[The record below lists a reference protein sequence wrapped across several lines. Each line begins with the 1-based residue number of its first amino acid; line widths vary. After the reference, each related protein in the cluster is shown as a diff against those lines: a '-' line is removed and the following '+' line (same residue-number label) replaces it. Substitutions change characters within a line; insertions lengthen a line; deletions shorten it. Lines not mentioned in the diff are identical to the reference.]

1 MQQQRPTNPPPP
13 PPSHPPPLLPSSSSS
28 PSSTFSEKDLPS
40 VKSNY
45 HTITDE
51 KSLRSKTCRFINE
64 ANRILKLPHLTNST
78 AMVFFQRF
86 YAVHSFAD
94 HDRFEVAVACI
105 LLAAK
110 TEETPK
116 KLTCIIQEC
125 HKLKYNSAKRAS
137 SGSSSNNNNNNSNN
151 NDDGVLDVNSKDFIK
166 LKERTLLLE
175 RVILHTIGFELSID
189 HPHKFILEQ
198 VSLRKDYL
206 FVIIIFVINL
216 MYFFLFLF

>member
-1 MQQQRPTNPPPP
+1 MMQQQQQRPNNPRPPPP
-13 PPSHPPPLLPSSSSS
+13 PPPPLPLSSSSSS

-45 HTITDE
+45 HTITEE

-116 KLTCIIQEC
+116 KLTSIIQEC
-125 HKLKYNSAKRAS
+125 HKLKYTSAKRS
-137 SGSSSNNNNNNSNN
+137 SGSGSGSGGSHNNNNND
-151 NDDGVLDVNSKDFIK
+151 DDGVLDVNSKDFIK

-198 VSLRKDYL
+198 VSEQKLEKECYC
-206 FVIIIFVINL
+206 
-216 MYFFLFLF
+216 FF